1 MGARPGAHDTPSL
14 GGGEDSWKPVSGWGP
29 PGALRG
35 PRGRVPWLK
44 ATFWRE
50 WGMWAGERGAE
61 PLYRS
66 VMAVLVLPLEDGGGQ
81 DDDEDDDDEDT
92 VDDLGDG
99 DTWRMTRGRRRRSR
113 S

>member
-1 MGARPGAHDTPSL
+1 MGARPGAHETPSL

-50 WGMWAGERGAE
+50 CGMWAGERGAE

-66 VMAVLVLPLEDGGGQ
+66 VMAVLVLPLEDGGGE
-81 DDDEDDDDEDT
+81 DDEGDNDEGN
-92 VDDLGDG
+92 VDDVSEVLPGG
-99 DTWRMTRGRRRRSR
+99 
-113 S
+113 